1 MILFDVNIL
10 IYAHRADQT
19 HHGFYRERLE
29 QTLAASE
36 PCAISA
42 AVATGFVRI
51 VTQPKFPNGPTPLSE
66 ALAVIDSL
74 AAPGICQWLQ
84 PGIRHWHLVAEL
96 CRTSQAAGKIVS
108 DASHAALAIEHACT
122 WITRDT
128 DFERFKP
135 NGLRLEIWAA
145 PGE

>member
-10 IYAHRADQT
+10 IYAHRADQAR
-19 HHGFYRERLE
+19 HDFFRERFE
-29 QTLAASE
+29 QTLAAAE

-51 VTQPKFPNGPTPLSE
+51 LTQPNFPNGPTPLSE

-74 AAPGICQWLQ
+74 VAPGICQWLQ

-96 CRTSQAAGKIVS
+96 CRTGQAVGKLVS

-122 WITRDT
+122 WVTRDT
-128 DFERFKP
+128 DFQRFTQ
-135 NGLRLEIWAA
+135 NGLRLEIWD
-145 PGE
+145 PPRD